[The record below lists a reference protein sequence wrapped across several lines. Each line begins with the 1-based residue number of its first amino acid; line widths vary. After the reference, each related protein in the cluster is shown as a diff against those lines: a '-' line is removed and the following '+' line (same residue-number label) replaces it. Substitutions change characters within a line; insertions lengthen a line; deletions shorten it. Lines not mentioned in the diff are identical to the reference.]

1 MSTGAP
7 GGVHHVALGV
17 RDLAACEAFY
27 TGVLGLPVLRRWPAG
42 AGTPGDRSVWLDLG
56 RGAFLALERA
66 EPPIDAGAPPSAVP
80 SASSSAARAEGYL
93 MIALA
98 IAGDARAAWE
108 ERLTA
113 AGVAIVH
120 RTSYTLY
127 VTDPE
132 GNRVGLSHWPQATAL
147 VAPEKG

>member
-7 GGVHHVALGV
+7 GGVHHVAVGV

-66 EPPIDAGAPPSAVP
+66 EPSIDAG
-80 SASSSAARAEGYL
+80 ASSSAAGAAGYL

-98 IAGDARAAWE
+98 IARDARAAWE

-132 GNRVGLSHWPQATAL
+132 GNRVGLSHWPQAATL